1 MPQFGHQNGFD
12 TVSIITGPAHVL
24 LGIRFSDPPTELPFV
39 LHMRP
44 AKRSC
49 CGLAPLDADQI
60 REAIV
65 TGVAKSA
72 AEGNPPCFIVEAF
85 YIESDSPKYG
95 LYCQAAY
102 LLASRRYRP

>member
-24 LGIRFSDPPTELPFV
+24 LGIRFSDSPTELPFV
-39 LHMRP
+39 LSMRP
-44 AKRSC
+44 AKRTC

-65 TGVAKSA
+65 AGVAKA
-72 AEGNPPCFIVEAF
+72 ATEGNRPCFIAEAF

-95 LYCQAAY
+95 LYRHAAE
-102 LLASRRYRP
+102 LLALRRNHA